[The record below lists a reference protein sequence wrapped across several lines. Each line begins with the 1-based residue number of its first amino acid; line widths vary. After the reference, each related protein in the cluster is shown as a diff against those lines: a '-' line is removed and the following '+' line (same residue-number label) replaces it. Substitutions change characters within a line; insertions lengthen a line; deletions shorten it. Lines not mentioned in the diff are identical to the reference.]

1 METPSTDDTWSLR
14 LFILLL
20 FAIVLFIGV
29 ASAYYIIANTNWDAM
44 DKNLAVT
51 TKLFY
56 VYSVLL
62 GVCLLGALAWLVADE
77 RRIRRLKQQFEKDKQ
92 PD

>member
-1 METPSTDDTWSLR
+1 METSNAEDTWSLR
-14 LFILLL
+14 VLVAAL
-20 FAIVLFIGV
+20 FAVLLFIG
-29 ASAYYIIANTNWDAM
+29 ATSAYYIIANTNWDSM

-56 VYSVLL
+56 VYSALL

-77 RRIRRLKQQFEKDKQ
+77 RRIGKLRQQLEKEKAKS
-92 PD
+92 